1 MTVVIATFFLVS
13 WTSCTI
19 FLSTFVVRRLINSEF
34 WANFYRGGNP
44 YFFDSRFV
52 LKFRTSKLLSM
63 LGGLK
68 VFSFEWR
75 ERVTT
80 RMFPVSI
87 LMSNP
92 LQKPNNSRRACRVVL
107 VASQTENS
115 FPWPPVTS
123 NFPMPAESLLALDC
137 FALPKQ

>member
-1 MTVVIATFFLVS
+1 MPCGRRVGVQNNDRHSTTPSHSNQEKCCNDNGHFILLTRMRSQGGQGTEEIDDESVI
-13 WTSCTI
+13 
-19 FLSTFVVRRLINSEF
+19 
-34 WANFYRGGNP
+34 
-44 YFFDSRFV
+44 
-52 LKFRTSKLLSM
+52 
-63 LGGLK
+63 
-68 VFSFEWR
+68 SFEWR